1 VTQRLSMRIATLAR
15 RLLADDR
22 GGATIE
28 YALVAGLII
37 IGSIGAITVFGSR
50 ALARWNSVN
59 VVGL

>member
-1 VTQRLSMRIATLAR
+1 MRNLFRTLVR
-15 RLLADDR
+15 DER

-37 IGSIGAITVFGSR
+37 IGSIALITAFGSKV
-50 ALARWNSVN
+50 LARWNSVN